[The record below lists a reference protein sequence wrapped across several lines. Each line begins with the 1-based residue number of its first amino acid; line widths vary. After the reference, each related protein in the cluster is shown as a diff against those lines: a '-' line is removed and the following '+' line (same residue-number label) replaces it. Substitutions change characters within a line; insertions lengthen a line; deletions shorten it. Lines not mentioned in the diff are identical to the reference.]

1 VKADM
6 HNVNDQ
12 KKAGSSST
20 VKPRGQALV
29 DYTLLLLVIAVSVV
43 LVARGLT
50 GSLSNSVCKV
60 DNSFQGDN
68 VRFKDI
74 SSASLR
80 ERNWN
85 PK

>member
-1 VKADM
+1 MRDVS
-6 HNVNDQ
+6 DQ
-12 KKAGSSST
+12 KKEGSSSI

-29 DYTLLLLVIAVSVV
+29 DYVLLLFVVAVSVV

-50 GSLSNSVCKV
+50 GSLSSSICKV
-60 DNSFQGDN
+60 DNSFHGDT
-68 VRFKDI
+68 VSFKAI